1 MKRKYIILTILLVL
15 LDQLSKF
22 FIINNFNVYDEWV
35 IIKNFFKFEY
45 VQNTGISFGLFSGGR
60 ILIIIASLVV
70 IGFMIYDMFQEE
82 SKIHYFSCMLIL
94 SGALGNLIDRVFRGY
109 VVDFISFTILGHK
122 MAIFNIADICVVIG
136 VLIYILL
143 MFLEGKKVNDEDDSS
158 E

>member
-1 MKRKYIILTILLVL
+1 MKKRYIIMIFLLVL

-22 FIINNFNVYDEWV
+22 FIVSNFKVYDEWI
-35 IIKNFFKFEY
+35 IIKDFFKFEY

-70 IGFMIYDMFQEE
+70 IGFMIYDLFHEE

-94 SGALGNLIDRVFRGY
+94 SGALGNLIDRVVRGY
-109 VVDFISFTILGHK
+109 VVDFISFTFFGHK

-136 VLIYILL
+136 VILYILL
-143 MFLEGKKVNDEDDSS
+143 MFVEGKNKDEEDTS
-158 E
+158 EE